1 METMLRIKRL
11 EIMISRGR
19 DNALVPHPVAQLE
32 LDDAN
37 LLLDIVLVLPVL
49 PGGHLGAGEGLLGGN
64 PVTHRVVVTPNV
76 VSMLSLG
83 FIVLDESPSCAV
95 TADML
100 VALSLS

>member
-11 EIMISRGR
+11 EIMISRR
-19 DNALVPHPVAQLE
+19 SNNALALHPVAQLE

-37 LLLDIVLVLPVL
+37 LLLDIILVLPVL
-49 PGGHLGAGEGLLGGN
+49 LGGHFSAGEGLLGGD
-64 PVTHRVVVTPNV
+64 PVAHTVVVTLGV